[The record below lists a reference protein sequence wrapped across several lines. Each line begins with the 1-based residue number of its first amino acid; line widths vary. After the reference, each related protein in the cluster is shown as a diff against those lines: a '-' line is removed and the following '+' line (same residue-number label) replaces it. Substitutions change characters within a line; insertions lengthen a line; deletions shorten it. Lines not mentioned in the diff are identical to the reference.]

1 MTIRIVR
8 LGSPRHPEEGL
19 RIGTVRRPP
28 RGVPKA
34 EYAARDLYDVWLP
47 NLAPSEALLKE
58 AQAAAAAGDERS
70 WKSFVR
76 RYRAEMKT
84 PENSSA
90 ARYARRAVK
99 AREFLVGC
107 YCADETRATARC
119 CGRCSRSGCQ
129 AGLGGWE
136 DFWREAFMRDELQQL
151 PAIGPSM
158 AADLRRLGVR
168 SVKDLAR
175 RDPERLY
182 GRLCELTGARQD
194 PCVLYTFRCA
204 VYAART
210 PRPKS
215 ELLNWWA
222 WKGRTLKGA

>member
-1 MTIRIVR
+1 MTIRIIQ

-34 EYAARDLYDVWLP
+34 EYAARD
-47 NLAPSEALLKE
+47 
-58 AQAAAAAGDERS
+58 
-70 WKSFVR
+70 
-76 RYRAEMKT
+76 
-84 PENSSA
+84 
-90 ARYARRAVK
+90 
-99 AREFLVGC
+99 
-107 YCADETRATARC
+107 
-119 CGRCSRSGCQ
+119 
-129 AGLGGWE
+129 
-136 DFWREAFMRDELQQL
+136 RDELQQL

-182 GRLCELTGARQD
+182 ARLCELTGARQD